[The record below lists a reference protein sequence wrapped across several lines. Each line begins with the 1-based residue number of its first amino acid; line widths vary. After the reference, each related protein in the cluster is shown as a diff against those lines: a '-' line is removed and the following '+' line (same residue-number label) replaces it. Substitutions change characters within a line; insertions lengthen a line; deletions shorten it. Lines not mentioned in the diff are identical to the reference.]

1 MRTAILV
8 TAMHTLISALIPAGS
23 DPTNELRPGTQLSL
37 ERDYENEHGTIPA
50 GTRGR
55 VVSHDRALG
64 CYWCR
69 MEGSAPALVRWDNLL
84 VLWAYESD
92 ELMGAV
98 VTLKERPVLTDGKA
112 SQLAAS

>member
-8 TAMHTLISALIPAGS
+8 TAMHTLVSALIPAGS
-23 DPTNELRPGTQLSL
+23 DPTNELRLGTPLAL

-50 GTRGR
+50 GTRGC

-64 CYWCR
+64 CYWCK
-69 MEGSAPALVRWDNLL
+69 MEGCAPALVRWDNLI
-84 VLWAYESD
+84 VLWAFESV
-92 ELMGAV
+92 ELLDAV
-98 VTLKERPVLTDGKA
+98 VTLKERPVFTDQKA